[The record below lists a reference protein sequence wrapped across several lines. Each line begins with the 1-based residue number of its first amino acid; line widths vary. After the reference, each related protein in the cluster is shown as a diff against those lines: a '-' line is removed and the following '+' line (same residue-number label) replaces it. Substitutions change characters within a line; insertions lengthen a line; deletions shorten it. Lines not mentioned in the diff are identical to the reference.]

1 MDIVSLYPTCHLSK
15 TKITV
20 TLGHSGGIAM
30 KKLSLFV
37 ALLTLSGCT
46 SNEMVQVAA
55 AGLGVAAAVSGAS
68 SGGGYSSSGASYGSG
83 SAGVARPTGYS
94 QRGAFEDCQRMYAA
108 AGRYDLAQT
117 CATRASNMSS
127 LN

>member
-1 MDIVSLYPTCHLSK
+1 M
-15 TKITV
+15 
-20 TLGHSGGIAM
+20 LGLSGGIAM

-37 ALLTLSGCT
+37 VLLTLSGCT

-68 SGGGYSSSGASYGSG
+68 TGGYSSSGASYGSGSAG

>member
-1 MDIVSLYPTCHLSK
+1 
-15 TKITV
+15 
-20 TLGHSGGIAM
+20 M